1 MVLVQLVY
9 WLLFAVL
16 VVGDQALKSYVTTN
30 IAPMSVHD
38 FIPGLLSITHIT
50 NTGAAWSMLEGKMM
64 FFYVVT
70 IVAVVVLAYL
80 FIKAD
85 KKDYLYRFS
94 LIFLLAGTVGNAI
107 DRFTR
112 HFVVDMFN
120 LDFINF
126 PIFNLA
132 DTYITIGVILIIG
145 SLIIQLAGEKN
156 NK

>member
-1 MVLVQLVY
+1 MQLVY

-16 VVGDQALKSYVTTN
+16 IVGDQTLKYYVTTN
-30 IAPMSVHD
+30 IATMSVHD
-38 FIPGLLSITHIT
+38 FIPGIVSITHIT
-50 NTGAAWSMLEGKMM
+50 NTGAAWSMLEGKML
-64 FFYVVT
+64 FFYIVT
-70 IVAVVVLAYL
+70 IIAVVVLVYL

-94 LIFLLAGTVGNAI
+94 LIFLLAGTMGNAI

-112 HFVVDMFN
+112 HYVVDMFN

-132 DTYITIGVILIIG
+132 DTYITIGVIFIIA

>member
-1 MVLVQLVY
+1 VQLIY

-16 VVGDQALKSYVTTN
+16 VVGDQSLKYYVTNN
-30 IAPMSVHD
+30 IATMSVHD
-38 FIPGLLSITHIT
+38 FIPGILSITHIT
-50 NTGAAWSMLEGKMM
+50 NTGAAWSMLEGKML
-64 FFYVVT
+64 FFYLVT
-70 IVAVVVLAYL
+70 IIAVVVLVYL
-80 FIKAD
+80 FVKAD

-132 DTYITIGVILIIG
+132 DTYITIGVVLIIG

>member
-1 MVLVQLVY
+1 MQLIY

-16 VVGDQALKSYVTTN
+16 VVGDQSLKYYVTNN
-30 IAPMSVHD
+30 IATMSVHD
-38 FIPGLLSITHIT
+38 FIPGILSITHIT

-64 FFYVVT
+64 FFYLVT
-70 IVAVVVLAYL
+70 IVAVGVLVYL
-80 FIKAD
+80 FVKAD

-120 LDFINF
+120 LDFISF

-132 DTYITIGVILIIG
+132 DTYITVGVILIIG

-156 NK
+156 N

>member
-1 MVLVQLVY
+1 MQLVY

-16 VVGDQALKSYVTTN
+16 VVGDQAFKSYVTLN

-64 FFYVVT
+64 FFYLVT
-70 IVAVVVLAYL
+70 IIAVVVLVYL

>member
-1 MVLVQLVY
+1 MQLVY
-9 WLLFAVL
+9 WLLFGVL

-64 FFYVVT
+64 FFYLVT
-70 IVAVVVLAYL
+70 IVAVVVLVYL

>member
-1 MVLVQLVY
+1 VQLIY

-16 VVGDQALKSYVTTN
+16 VAGDQGLKYFVTNN
-30 IAPMSVHD
+30 IAPMTVHD
-38 FIPGLLSITHIT
+38 FIPGVLSLTHIT
-50 NTGAAWSMLEGKMM
+50 NTGAAWSMLEGKML
-64 FFYVVT
+64 FFYLVT
-70 IVAVVVLAYL
+70 IIAVIVLVYL
-80 FIKAD
+80 FVKAD

-94 LIFLLAGTVGNAI
+94 LICLLAGTVGNAI

-132 DTYITIGVILIIG
+132 DTYITVGVILIVL
-145 SLIIQLAGEKN
+145 SLIIQVAGEKN

>member
-1 MVLVQLVY
+1 MQLVY

-16 VVGDQALKSYVTTN
+16 VVGDQALKSYVTLN

-64 FFYVVT
+64 FFYLVT
-70 IVAVVVLAYL
+70 IIAVVVLVYL

-145 SLIIQLAGEKN
+145 SLSIQLAGEKN

>member
-1 MVLVQLVY
+1 MQLVY
-9 WLLFAVL
+9 WLLFGVL

-64 FFYVVT
+64 FFYLVT
-70 IVAVVVLAYL
+70 IVAVVVLVYL
-80 FIKAD
+80 FVKAD

>member
-1 MVLVQLVY
+1 MQLIY

-16 VVGDQALKSYVTTN
+16 VVGDQSLKYYVYTN
-30 IAPMSVHD
+30 IAPGTIHD

-50 NTGAAWSMLEGKMM
+50 NTGAAWSMLEGKML
-64 FFYVVT
+64 FFYLVT
-70 IVAVVVLAYL
+70 IIAVGVLMYL
-80 FIKAD
+80 FVKAD
-85 KKDYLYRFS
+85 KKEYLYRFS

-132 DTYITIGVILIIG
+132 DTFITVGVILIVV
-145 SLIIQLAGEKN
+145 SLIIQIAGEKN
-156 NK
+156 NQ

>member
-1 MVLVQLVY
+1 MQLIY

-16 VVGDQALKSYVTTN
+16 VIGDQSLKYYVMNN
-30 IAPMSVHD
+30 IATMSVHD
-38 FIPGLLSITHIT
+38 FIPGVLSLTHIT
-50 NTGAAWSMLEGKMM
+50 NTGAAWSMLEGKML
-64 FFYVVT
+64 FFYLVT
-70 IVAVVVLAYL
+70 IIAVIVLGYL
-80 FIKAD
+80 FVKAD

-145 SLIIQLAGEKN
+145 PLIIQVAGEKN

>member
-1 MVLVQLVY
+1 MQLIY

-16 VVGDQALKSYVTTN
+16 VIGDQSLKYYVSNN
-30 IAPMSVHD
+30 IATISVHD
-38 FIPGLLSITHIT
+38 LIPGVLSITHIT
-50 NTGAAWSMLEGKMM
+50 NTGAAWSMLEGKML
-64 FFYVVT
+64 FFYLVT
-70 IVAVVVLAYL
+70 IVAVIILGYL
-80 FIKAD
+80 FVKSD

-145 SLIIQLAGEKN
+145 SLIIQVAGEKN

>member
-1 MVLVQLVY
+1 MQLIY

-16 VVGDQALKSYVTTN
+16 VIGDQSLKYYVSNN
-30 IAPMSVHD
+30 IATMSVHD
-38 FIPGLLSITHIT
+38 LIPGVLSITHIT
-50 NTGAAWSMLEGKMM
+50 NTGAAWSMLEGKML
-64 FFYVVT
+64 FFYLVT
-70 IVAVVVLAYL
+70 IVAVIILGYL
-80 FIKAD
+80 FVKSD

-145 SLIIQLAGEKN
+145 SLIIQVAGEKN

>member
-1 MVLVQLVY
+1 MQLIY

-16 VVGDQALKSYVTTN
+16 VVGDQSLKYYVTTN
-30 IAPMSVHD
+30 VAPMSIHD
-38 FIPGLLSITHIT
+38 FIPGILSITHIT

-64 FFYVVT
+64 FFYLVT
-70 IVAVVVLAYL
+70 IVAVVVLVYL
-80 FIKAD
+80 FVKAD

-120 LDFINF
+120 FDFINF

-156 NK
+156 N

>member
-1 MVLVQLVY
+1 MQLIY

-16 VVGDQALKSYVTTN
+16 VIGDQSLKTYVLNN
-30 IAPMSVHD
+30 IPTMSVHD

-50 NTGAAWSMLEGKMM
+50 NTGAAWSMLEGKML
-64 FFYVVT
+64 FFYLVT
-70 IVAVVVLAYL
+70 IIAVVVVIYL
-80 FIKAD
+80 FVKAE
-85 KKDYLYRFS
+85 KKEYLYRFS

-132 DTYITIGVILIIG
+132 DTYITIGVILIVVT
-145 SLIIQLAGEKN
+145 LIIQVVGEKN
-156 NK
+156 SN

>member
-1 MVLVQLVY
+1 MQLIY
-9 WLLFAVL
+9 WLLFAAL
-16 VVGDQALKSYVTTN
+16 VVGDQSLKFYVTNN

-38 FIPGLLSITHIT
+38 FIPGVLSITHIT
-50 NTGAAWSMLEGKMM
+50 NTGAAWSMLEGKML
-64 FFYVVT
+64 FFYLVT
-70 IVAVVVLAYL
+70 IIAVVVLIYL
-80 FIKAD
+80 FVKAD

-94 LIFLLAGTVGNAI
+94 LIFLLAGTIGNAI

-132 DTYITIGVILIIG
+132 DTYITIGVVLIIG

>member
-1 MVLVQLVY
+1 VQLIY

-16 VVGDQALKSYVTTN
+16 VIGDQSLKYYVMNN
-30 IAPMSVHD
+30 IATMSVHD
-38 FIPGLLSITHIT
+38 FIPGVLSLTHIT
-50 NTGAAWSMLEGKMM
+50 NTGAAWSMLEGKML
-64 FFYVVT
+64 FFYLVT
-70 IVAVVVLAYL
+70 IIAVIVLGYL
-80 FIKAD
+80 FVKAD

-145 SLIIQLAGEKN
+145 SLIIQVAGEKN